1 MSSYCWSEIAIQPKF
16 QKIKI
21 FKLFVGN
28 NLSVLTEAYTES
40 IFIKQRQYLPHLWI
54 PVLVNWLFAMTMF
67 LRFFKLVDFYA
78 CLEHKNVS
86 QLLHSRS
93 PSVACNLSGR
103 DKLWGSPEVA
113 SLLACSVS
121 ACNPLPQTCHCPQQ
135 APVAL
140 WSQVAPVAI
149 LSLAPY
155 GPGTCEAIHRHLSSV
170 WCKDIV
176 GCSGK
181 S

>member
-40 IFIKQRQYLPHLWI
+40 IFIKQRQYLLHLWI

-103 DKLWGSPEVA
+103 EALGKPRSSVTAGLLCLCLQPSATNLPLSPTSPCSAVVPGGFRGESILGTAWSRDAWGSP
-113 SLLACSVS
+113 
-121 ACNPLPQTCHCPQQ
+121 
-135 APVAL
+135 
-140 WSQVAPVAI
+140 
-149 LSLAPY
+149 
-155 GPGTCEAIHRHLSSV
+155 
-170 WCKDIV
+170 
-176 GCSGK
+176 
-181 S
+181 